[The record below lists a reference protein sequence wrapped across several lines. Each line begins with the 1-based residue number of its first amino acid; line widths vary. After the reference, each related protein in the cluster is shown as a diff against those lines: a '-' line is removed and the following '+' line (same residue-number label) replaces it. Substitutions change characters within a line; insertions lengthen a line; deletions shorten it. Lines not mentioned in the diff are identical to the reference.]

1 MSWLLIVIIVILA
14 ISVIQGLRK
23 GLVRTIV
30 STFFLVF
37 VMAISVWMAPH
48 IEDLLDQNTKLP
60 EYIEAKCGSFLNEYM
75 IRNSNGQSG
84 TGSTG
89 DEASGKL
96 FEQEQIENL
105 PIPDYFKSQISENNN
120 KAAYQELMV
129 QTFTDYV
136 QKYLTGIVLYIISF
150 AAAFILSVIILQ
162 IILKAVDVVTEL
174 PLIGLAN
181 RLGGAAAGV
190 VRALLWVWIFFAI
203 LMLFVNTQ
211 WGRIC
216 MQEIERNSILSYMYT
231 HNLLLD
237 FLLKNN

>member
-60 EYIEAKCGSFLNEYM
+60 EYIEAKCESFLNEHM
-75 IRNSNGQSG
+75 IRNSKGQSG
-84 TGSTG
+84 TGSGG
-89 DEASGKL
+89 DETSGKL
-96 FEQEQIENL
+96 LEQEQIESL
-105 PIPDYFKSQISENNN
+105 PIPDYFKRQIAENNN
-120 KAAYQELMV
+120 KAAYQELMA

-136 QKYLTGIVLYIISF
+136 RKYLSGIVLYIISF
-150 AAAFILSVIILQ
+150 AAAFILSVIILE

-174 PLIGLAN
+174 PLIGFAN

-203 LMLFVNTQ
+203 LMLFANTQ

-237 FLLKNN
+237 YLLKNN